1 LVTPSLNNAAT
12 KAPSAFTLSNDA
24 PYWDPTAP
32 ASPAV
37 NLYWTASTG
46 SPTPVYDVYRNSTL
60 IYSNDSMTSF
70 LNDGTGLTPGATYT
84 YYVIAH
90 NSAGSTQSNT
100 ISVTMPNA
108 PQQAVPT

>member
-1 LVTPSLNNAAT
+1 MTHPIGT
-12 KAPSAFTLSNDA
+12 QQR
-24 PYWDPTAP
+24 P

-37 NLYWTASTG
+37 NLSWPPSTG

-108 PQQAVPT
+108 PQQAVPTQLVFSQQPNNANI